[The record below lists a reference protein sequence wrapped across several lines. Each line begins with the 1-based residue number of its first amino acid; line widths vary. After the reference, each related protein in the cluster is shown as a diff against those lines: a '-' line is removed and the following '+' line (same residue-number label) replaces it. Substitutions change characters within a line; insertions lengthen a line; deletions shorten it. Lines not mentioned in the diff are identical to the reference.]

1 MAFQEPNFLGKGWK
15 FPPTFSK
22 TSASAV
28 MSSGVKD
35 VEESLTVL
43 LSTFPGER
51 LMQPKYGCDLKKF
64 VFEQIDATLISELN
78 DEIAHAILHFEPRVK
93 FIEAEVIEKNE
104 LEGIASLLIK
114 YEIIITN
121 TRHNIVFPFYK
132 LEGTNIDN
140 ALL

>member
-1 MAFQEPNFLGKGWK
+1 
-15 FPPTFSK
+15 
-22 TSASAV
+22 
-28 MSSGVKD
+28 
-35 VEESLTVL
+35 
-43 LSTFPGER
+43 
-51 LMQPKYGCDLKKF
+51 MQPKYGCDLKKF